1 MASYSVKV
9 YILDLPRAFNYGL
22 LDKYWSLSSDSRI
35 GSDVDN
41 EIRKSLKHKI
51 SQKFPP
57 YPESPLIKQYSAEYW
72 ILGDLLTPDELK
84 KDSFAKRVYSLKEAD
99 VVFVPFFATLSAEL
113 QLGLNKGVFR
123 KKVEENEDYQRQRMV
138 LDYVKKSE
146 AWQRSGGRDHVFVLT
161 DPVAVWHIKAEI
173 APAILLVVDF
183 GGWYK
188 IDSKESG
195 DNSSDMIHHRQVSLL
210 KDVIVPYTHLLPRL
224 NLAENLKRH
233 TLLYFKGAKHRH
245 RGGLV
250 REKLWDLL
258 VDEPGVI
265 MEEGF
270 PNATGKE
277 QSIQGMR
284 SSEFCLHPAGDT
296 PTSCRLFDAIQSLC
310 IPVIVSDD
318 IELPFEGMLDYSK
331 FSVFVAVSDALKPN
345 WLMNHLKSYSGAQK
359 ERFRR
364 NMAKVQSIFE
374 YDNGYP
380 GGIGPVPPDGAVNY
394 IWKKVYQKL
403 PMIKEAIIRERRKP
417 PGISVPLRC
426 HCT

>member
-1 MASYSVKV
+1 MHPKSTAGAGSGSGSVPLCSVTSLFLFLSLLCIFSLSLFFFISNPTTTTTTSQYLQPTPQIMASYSVKV

-161 DPVAVWHIKAEI
+161 
-173 APAILLVVDF
+173 
-183 GGWYK
+183 
-188 IDSKESG
+188 
-195 DNSSDMIHHRQVSLL
+195 
-210 KDVIVPYTHLLPRL
+210 
-224 NLAENLKRH
+224 
-233 TLLYFKGAKHRH
+233 
-245 RGGLV
+245 
-250 REKLWDLL
+250 
-258 VDEPGVI
+258 
-265 MEEGF
+265 
-270 PNATGKE
+270 
-277 QSIQGMR
+277 
-284 SSEFCLHPAGDT
+284 
-296 PTSCRLFDAIQSLC
+296 
-310 IPVIVSDD
+310 
-318 IELPFEGMLDYSK
+318 
-331 FSVFVAVSDALKPN
+331 
-345 WLMNHLKSYSGAQK
+345 
-359 ERFRR
+359 
-364 NMAKVQSIFE
+364 
-374 YDNGYP
+374 GY
-380 GGIGPVPPDGAVNY
+380 V
-394 IWKKVYQKL
+394 K
-403 PMIKEAIIRERRKP
+403 
-417 PGISVPLRC
+417 
-426 HCT
+426 T